1 MKTVIIR
8 LLGFT
13 GLPLLSLVTP
23 FLLLPILARLVGEV
37 GWSSLLAGQTIGTFG
52 ATVISWG
59 WNIQGP
65 VQIAQNPSPAFRAEL
80 YRESIRTRLV
90 LTLVVLPVVSF
101 LAAFLAVP
109 ELRLE
114 AVAMSWTTAL
124 GGLSVAWYCIGVGQ
138 PSLLAKFDTVP
149 RVVATLIA
157 IPVVLATGFIW
168 LYGVLLVLAVAISM
182 FVFQRWAVPRGRNT
196 FTHWRATTGIL
207 KSQMASAGIGASGN
221 TYAATPLPIAQA
233 SVDPATAGQFGS
245 ADTVY
250 RFGLFSVMALGNT
263 FQGWVLE
270 LGDSSE
276 RRRHLLAIWSHAAL
290 GTVGGGLLALLGPW
304 ATEILF
310 GAPVRATQLTCL
322 FYGLAFFFI
331 SAASPFTR
339 NLLIPFGG
347 ERLILVWTAVS
358 AVLGV
363 GTMVAAGTGNW
374 AEGIAQGMACSE
386 ALLFVALV
394 LPGLRRLNNLEKYRM
409 GDRDEPRTPLKA
421 T

>member
-23 FLLLPILARLVGEV
+23 FLLLPILSRLVGEA
-37 GWSSLLAGQTIGTFG
+37 GWSSLLAGQAIGTFG

-59 WNIQGP
+59 WNMQGP
-65 VQIAQNPSPAFRAEL
+65 VQIAQNLSPAFRAEL

-90 LTLVVLPVVSF
+90 LSLAVLPVVSF

-149 RVVATLIA
+149 RVIATLVA
-157 IPVVLATGFIW
+157 IPIVLATGLIW
-168 LYGVLLVLAVAISM
+168 LYGVLLVLAVATSL
-182 FVFQRWAVPRGRNT
+182 VLFQRWAVPRGRTT
-196 FTHWRATTGIL
+196 FTHWRETAATL
-207 KSQMASAGIGASGN
+207 KSQMASAGISASGN

-233 SVDPATAGQFGS
+233 FVDPAPAGQFGS
-245 ADTVY
+245 ADTAY

-276 RRRHLLAIWSHAAL
+276 RRRHLLAIWSHVAL
-290 GTVGGGLLALLGPW
+290 GVIGGALLALLGPW

-310 GAPVRATQLTCL
+310 GPPVRATQLTCL

-347 ERLILVWTAVS
+347 EKLILVWTAVS

-374 AEGIAQGMACSE
+374 VEGIAMGMAGSE
-386 ALLFVALV
+386 ALLFAALI
-394 LPGLRRLNNLEKYRM
+394 LPGLRRLNNLDKYRDL
-409 GDRDEPRTPLKA
+409 DRDEPYEPMKA
-421 T
+421 I